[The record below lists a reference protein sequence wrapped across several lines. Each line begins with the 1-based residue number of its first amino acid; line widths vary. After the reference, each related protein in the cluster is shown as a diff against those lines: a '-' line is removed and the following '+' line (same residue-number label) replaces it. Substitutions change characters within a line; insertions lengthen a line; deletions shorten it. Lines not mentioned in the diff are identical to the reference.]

1 MINNPDDVVSAKST
15 QIGQSLLTFTGW
27 VLMLFPAEYEASSGI
42 LLEAPIVALGPV
54 AISDL
59 TVDLWCAVAW
69 STNII

>member
-1 MINNPDDVVSAKST
+1 
-15 QIGQSLLTFTGW
+15 
-27 VLMLFPAEYEASSGI
+27 MLFPAEYEASSGI